1 MWGQEHQEQ
10 QDNNQEYRDNIE
22 EAHVD
27 KIIKLKDD
35 SELEEDMD
43 SQD

>member
-10 QDNNQEYRDNIE
+10 QDDNQKHRDDME
-22 EAHVD
+22 EAYVD